1 MAFSQWRESFA
12 QVAQRSRKWSGKVS
26 WAVLETGGARA
37 VQDQE
42 PIYRCSLNVCHGEE
56 SPGSRHLPAFELMK
70 LTTNPVINTRPL
82 LVNGSPQQ
90 SDMFG
95 LKLK

>member
-37 VQDQE
+37 VQDLCQGADLQMFSATVRSHRG
-42 PIYRCSLNVCHGEE
+42 PAIFL
-56 SPGSRHLPAFELMK
+56 HL
-70 LTTNPVINTRPL
+70 
-82 LVNGSPQQ
+82 S
-90 SDMFG
+90 
-95 LKLK
+95 